1 MLARFLAAPL
11 ALSMCVS
18 TLALYNISER
28 YRIADLTL
36 FRVERQIGEE
46 EAALKDMQTKYTQL
60 SRSDRIQEIAE
71 ADLGMKSDSTVQLAS
86 FEQLPRRESETRV
99 REVSAPAGAPM
110 LVKISAR
117 SADSSATKPGSI
129 GMP

>member
-28 YRIADLTL
+28 DRVADLTL
-36 FRVERQIGEE
+36 FRVERQIGED

-71 ADLGMKSDSTVQLAS
+71 ADLGMKGDSTVQLAS
-86 FEQLPRRESETRV
+86 FEQLPRRESETQV

-117 SADSSATKPGSI
+117 TADPSATKPGTI
-129 GMP
+129 GVP